1 MNLLMKSCSIHY
13 SKELFLEKP
22 FEESETNLASLSRIK
37 SISGMSAPRCCCCRH
52 RSVAAG
58 MFPWSEVVVHWELLA
73 LSAVALTLF
82 CALALALWRLAHRAG
97 RDLGVDSHG
106 RAYVI
111 VDL

>member
-1 MNLLMKSCSIHY
+1 
-13 SKELFLEKP
+13 
-22 FEESETNLASLSRIK
+22 
-37 SISGMSAPRCCCCRH
+37 
-52 RSVAAG
+52 